1 MSFVSLEYRQSE
13 TARGEGTYRFGASG
27 LTTEAIVLRRV
38 ASGNR
43 NRFSGRHNEAATNP
57 QARFLRV
64 CVAWAYYFREK
75 WVPVILW
82 QETAKL
88 VRVECVVRAPPH
100 SRQNTHWIL
109 YHVWHAKNI
118 SQPLRDSTGFNR
130 LYLDIGVY
138 FPFLLDMR
146 CTANG

>member
-43 NRFSGRHNEAATNP
+43 NRFSGRHNEAATDP

-88 VRVECVVRAPPH
+88 VRVERVVRAPPH

-109 YHVWHAKNI
+109 YHVRHLENI
-118 SQPLRDSTGFNR
+118 SQPLCNTAGSGG
-130 LYLDIGVY
+130 LYLEI
-138 FPFLLDMR
+138 R
-146 CTANG
+146 I